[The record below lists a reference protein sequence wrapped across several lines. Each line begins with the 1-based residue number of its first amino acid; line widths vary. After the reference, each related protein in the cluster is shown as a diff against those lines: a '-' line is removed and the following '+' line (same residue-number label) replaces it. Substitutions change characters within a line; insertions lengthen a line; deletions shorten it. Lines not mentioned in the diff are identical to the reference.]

1 VDSEGKGDYT
11 ATQLSG
17 AELVTQARAIR
28 MASGAQREQL
38 IQELPD
44 AVFFLSALPSLVVKE
59 LVAAVDYE
67 LVPLPIEK
75 SFRINGLHHVEMG
88 AHQIDRT
95 LVAPI
100 TIPSLTYQTS
110 PAIPASDCETLGVPL
125 IVVAHPGLPS
135 AAVDRLI
142 ATLYD
147 GELAR
152 ELPPDDLLVT
162 GTEYPIHP
170 AVKKFLERR
179 KPLAVRDV
187 MDISQK
193 LLSLFGAF
201 SAGVFAVYGFLRR
214 RRAKSERE
222 YFAEVARIEHL
233 SEEQSQSDV
242 GYATDSEAGKQLAQ
256 ELGRLKQRLIEDFAQ
271 GRLASDASL
280 ANLLALIAETRAG
293 LQRSANSTTAAT
305 ALKTA
310 LSRKA
315 A

>member
-1 VDSEGKGDYT
+1 
-11 ATQLSG
+11 
-17 AELVTQARAIR
+17 
-28 MASGAQREQL
+28 
-38 IQELPD
+38 
-44 AVFFLSALPSLVVKE
+44 
-59 LVAAVDYE
+59 
-67 LVPLPIEK
+67 LPIEK